1 MKNLQKVRV
10 LTEIS
15 SLGVSK
21 QHLQIK
27 NVLGQ
32 LIIYRRS
39 KNLHPYS
46 LFESSLKTFA

>member
-21 QHLQIK
+21 QHLQKIDNK
-27 NVLGQ
+27 KWFGSTHDL
-32 LIIYRRS
+32 LP
-39 KNLHPYS
+39 K
-46 LFESSLKTFA
+46 